1 MVEHGVEK
9 YTREDC
15 WTEYHLGTIKKFYQW
30 TFQQHGFYSRV
41 GSVAQIPCDVRIITL
56 SHGGLQEHIRQNR
69 FPRDL
74 YDRLST
80 TIINAPALRDRPG
93 DIPLLADY
101 FIQQQAERDQK
112 VAPELTSEALD
123 FMQTYPWP
131 SNVRQMHRLMEQVMW
146 SLDGDRITADTIKA
160 HLQEAA

>member
-1 MVEHGVEK
+1 M
-9 YTREDC
+9 
-15 WTEYHLGTIKKFYQW
+15 
-30 TFQQHGFYSRV
+30 
-41 GSVAQIPCDVRIITL
+41 RIITL
-56 SHGGLQEHIRQNR
+56 SHGGLQEHILQNR
-69 FPRDL
+69 FRRDL

-112 VAPELTSEALD
+112 AAPELPSEALD
-123 FMQTYPWP
+123 FMQPYPWP

-146 SLDGDRITADTIKA
+146 SLDGDRITADAIKA